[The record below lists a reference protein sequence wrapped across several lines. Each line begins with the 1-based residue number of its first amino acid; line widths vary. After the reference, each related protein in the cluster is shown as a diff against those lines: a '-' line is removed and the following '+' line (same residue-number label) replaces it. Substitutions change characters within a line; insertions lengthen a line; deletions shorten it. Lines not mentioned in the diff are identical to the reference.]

1 MQADGKSDDR
11 RISQNLVAYDQSE
24 TFTKISN
31 YFESAC
37 RAMRNE
43 REAKKSLL
51 DNPADIGQTVETI
64 YLDFLKQHIPAVCDV
79 LQGGYVFDVEGCRSH
94 QMDIIVHSGNAYRFR
109 DSSGLACAT
118 LEGTVANIEVTSYLD
133 RRKIDGDLKKFA
145 FIPPTRQFRGLG
157 NREAFKSIEG
167 VQEWWSDTPY
177 KAVVAFDGVDAKTAL
192 EQINSFYS
200 INHHVPV
207 ARRINILHML
217 DQYCIIK
224 SDFDVHPDI
233 DPSQRGEYTAVG
245 SGRVDTLATSLILT
259 RISQLLHLVTRNAY
273 TSNDLRRNIMKS
285 LPRLWCGNS
294 IPVERSG

>member
-1 MQADGKSDDR
+1 MVLSIVKVGPPIPAYPSFIDKPSPLRTLSCLTKRNEDSSKEQRIQADGKSDDR
-11 RISQNLVAYDQSE
+11 RISQNLVTYDQSE

-94 QMDIIVHSGNAYRFR
+94 QMDIIVHSGNAHRFR
-109 DSSGLACAT
+109 DSSGQACAT
-118 LEGTVANIEVTSYLD
+118 LEGTVANNEVTSYLD
-133 RRKIDGDLKKFA
+133 RRNIDGDLKKFA

-167 VQEWWSDTPY
+167 VQEWWSDTP

-200 INHHVPV
+200 INHHVPI
-207 ARRINILHML
+207 ARRINI
-217 DQYCIIK
+217 
-224 SDFDVHPDI
+224 F
-233 DPSQRGEYTAVG
+233 G
-245 SGRVDTLATSLILT
+245 
-259 RISQLLHLVTRNAY
+259 
-273 TSNDLRRNIMKS
+273 
-285 LPRLWCGNS
+285 S
-294 IPVERSG
+294 IPVGGRIVR